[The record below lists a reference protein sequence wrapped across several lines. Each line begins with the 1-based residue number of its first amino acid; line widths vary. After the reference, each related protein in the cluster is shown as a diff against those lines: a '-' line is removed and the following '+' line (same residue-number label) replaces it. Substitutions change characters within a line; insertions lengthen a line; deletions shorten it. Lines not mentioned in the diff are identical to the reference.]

1 MSDGTE
7 YFKKSETFAPSI
19 SIDCEP
25 PMPTSALP
33 STVDIKG
40 GPSSLDTLINQDIIN
55 VNDYRKN
62 KATKRVIAH
71 VPFKPD

>member
-1 MSDGTE
+1 MSEGTE
-7 YFKKSETFAPSI
+7 YFKKSETSAPSME
-19 SIDCEP
+19 SDCEP
-25 PMPTSALP
+25 PLPTSARP
-33 STVDIKG
+33 STIEIKG